1 MRIAIY
7 GAGASG
13 GHLAVKLA
21 RAGHEV
27 SVVARGAHL
36 EAIRAHGLSLHQG
49 PDCWHANVQATDTPS
64 TLAPQDLV
72 FVTVKATALPQVAQ
86 DIGALLAPGTPVVFA
101 QNGMPWWYPLGL
113 SSAHPPWPALP
124 HFAWAAGFLRGMQ
137 PGQVIG
143 GVLYTANEVIAPGV
157 VRNNSPRQNALEIG
171 SALPGGAARVA
182 AIRALLDSAGIASP
196 AIDDIRSVVWTKLI
210 GNACSS
216 SIAVITGNPQAISS
230 PGPLQQVFLRSV
242 EEGCAVAAAH
252 GHPVAGHIDLAR
264 WTAHRSQHK
273 PSLLQDFELGRPMEI
288 AQMIEAPGAF
298 GRSAGVDCP
307 TLEALA
313 ALAAQRA
320 IDKGLYRRDPVA
332 QAAPPL
338 P

>member
-36 EAIRAHGLSLHQG
+36 EAIRTRGLSLHQG

-64 TLAPQDLV
+64 TLVPQDLV
-72 FVTVKATALPQVAQ
+72 FVTVKATALPQVAP
-86 DIGALLAPGTPVVFA
+86 DIGALLKPGTPVVFA

-113 SSAHPPWPALP
+113 SAAHPPWPALP
-124 HFAWAAGFLRGMQ
+124 HFGWAADFLRDMR
-137 PGQVIG
+137 PEQVIG
-143 GVLYTANEVIAPGV
+143 GVLYTANEVVEPGV
-157 VRNNSPRQNALEIG
+157 VRNNSPRHNALEIG
-171 SALPGGAARVA
+171 AAQPDGAARVA
-182 AIRALLDSAGIASP
+182 PIRALLESAGITSP
-196 AIDDIRSVVWTKLI
+196 VIDDIRSVVWTKLI

-252 GHPVAGHIDLAR
+252 GHPVADRLHLAR
-264 WTAHRSQHK
+264 WTSHRSQHK

-288 AQMIEAPGAF
+288 AQMVEAPSAF

-307 TLEALA
+307 TLDALA

-320 IDKGLYRRDPVA
+320 IDKGLYRRE
-332 QAAPPL
+332 
-338 P
+338 

>member
-1 MRIAIY
+1 MIHPNRMRIAIY

-21 RAGHEV
+21 LAGHEV
-27 SVVARGAHL
+27 AVIARGAHL
-36 EAIRAHGLSLHQG
+36 EAIRTRGLSLHQG
-49 PDCWHANVQATDTPS
+49 SDCWQAKVQATDTAS

-86 DIGALLAPGTPVVFA
+86 DIGALLKPSTPVVFA

-113 SSAHPPWPALP
+113 SAAHPPWPALP
-124 HFAWAAGFLRGMQ
+124 HFGWAAGFLRSMQ
-137 PGQVIG
+137 PRQVIG

-157 VRNNSPRQNALEIG
+157 VRNNSPRHNALEIG
-171 SALPGGAARVA
+171 ATQPDGADQVA
-182 AIRALLDSAGIASP
+182 PIRAVLESAGIASP

-216 SIAVITGNPQAISS
+216 SIALITGHAKAVSS

-252 GHPVAGHIDLAR
+252 GHAVAGRLDLAR
-264 WTAHRSQHK
+264 WTSHRAQHK

-288 AQMIEAPGAF
+288 AQMVEAPSAF
-298 GRSAGVDCP
+298 GRSVGVDCP
-307 TLEALA
+307 TLDALA

-320 IDKGLYRRDPVA
+320 IDKGLYRRE
-332 QAAPPL
+332 
-338 P
+338 